1 MSLTGEQEISAVSG
15 RVGIYAFLGW
25 KWGRK
30 EEHGMLWH
38 KRKKSA
44 TQDKKSPAQNLASL
58 IVFFKNMEHIANS
71 KLFSLQHSQNYD
83 LIEWHTPKWRGLPS
97 SPHLFFKVGTTVQV
111 AQHGK
116 ILVTSAKVT
125 SKKRDRDFNSMIKTR
140 HCRAHVKVTLLVTWS
155 EDLPTDTGGDT
166 GIYS

>member
-15 RVGIYAFLGW
+15 RAGIYAFLGW

-30 EEHGMLWH
+30 EEHGMLCGTRGKNLPH
-38 KRKKSA
+38 KI
-44 TQDKKSPAQNLASL
+44 KKSPAQNLASL
-58 IVFFKNMEHIANS
+58 ILIFKYMEHVANS
-71 KLFSLQHSQNYD
+71 KLFSLQHSHD
-83 LIEWHTPKWRGLPS
+83 LIEWHTSKWRGLPS
-97 SPHLFFKVGTTVQV
+97 SPHLFFKVEITVQV

-125 SKKRDRDFNSMIKTR
+125 SKKRDRDFDSMMKTWN
-140 HCRAHVKVTLLVTWS
+140 CRAHVKVTLLVMWS
-155 EDLPTDTGGDT
+155 EDLPNDTGGDT